1 MTKPQIEARKL
12 LLRMRL
18 CAMIREEEARECAI
32 TAVNSVLKEL
42 INVKTD
48 RYEFYIDVKR
58 ALEKKEI

>member
-1 MTKPQIEARKL
+1 MTKPQLEARKL

-18 CAMIREEEARECAI
+18 CAILSENQSRQCAI
-32 TAVNSVLKEL
+32 TAVQALLKEL
-42 INVKTD
+42 IHVKSD